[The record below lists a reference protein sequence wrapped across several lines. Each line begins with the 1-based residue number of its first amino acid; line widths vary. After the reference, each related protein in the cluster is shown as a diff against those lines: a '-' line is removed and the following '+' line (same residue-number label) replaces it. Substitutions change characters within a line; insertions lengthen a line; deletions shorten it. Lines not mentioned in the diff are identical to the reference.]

1 MTNPIITSATKITL
15 LVIVAILCL
24 MALFACA
31 VGVLRGTL
39 DPKEIIGIFSSAVLL
54 VLGFYFG
61 KRESTAGPVIEPVPE
76 KEIDTTD
83 LNVVGRV

>member
-1 MTNPIITSATKITL
+1 MKNPIITSATKITL
-15 LVIVAILCL
+15 LVIVVMLCL
-24 MALFACA
+24 MALFTCV

-61 KRESTAGPVIEPVPE
+61 KRESTTGPAIEPVAE
-76 KEIDTTD
+76 KKIDPTAAIQ
-83 LNVVGRV
+83 